1 MWKKSKKWDYSKGRV
16 HCEIRKNL
24 SFGKQRESLI
34 MAYWEDQEDKRLKTE
49 ALIPQT
55 LSLA

>member
-1 MWKKSKKWDYSKGRV
+1 MLEAKIS
-16 HCEIRKNL
+16 KNL

-49 ALIPQT
+49 SLIPQT
-55 LSLA
+55 LSLAERLRQR